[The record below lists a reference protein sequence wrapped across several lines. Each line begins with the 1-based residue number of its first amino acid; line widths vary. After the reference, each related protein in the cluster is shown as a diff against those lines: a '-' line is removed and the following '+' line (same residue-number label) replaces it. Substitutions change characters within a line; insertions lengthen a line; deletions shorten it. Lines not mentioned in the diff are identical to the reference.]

1 MGFLYIYDMELK
13 STDYARLIQYAAQ
26 KLHMVRL
33 NKTQINK
40 ILFYVYGVY
49 YAETNNLLFKD
60 DSPKVWPY
68 GPVFPI
74 VNKKINPDE
83 IITSFP
89 KDVLYE
95 FNKHSKALELVKTAV
110 NAMYN
115 MSALSLTQWSH
126 QEGSPWYDTLYIKND
141 KGDICGQNKWNTP
154 IPKELIK
161 NYFIEPKNRI
171 KRNRESNKL
180 FIINRLSV
188 IFCHWYHTVKIF
200 NAFLSPVEGFF
211 YVFVIP
217 TNSVFK
223 LKNPPIFNKIV

>member
-13 STDYARLIQYAAQ
+13 STDYALLIQYAAQ

-171 KRNRESNKL
+171 KQ
-180 FIINRLSV
+180 
-188 IFCHWYHTVKIF
+188 
-200 NAFLSPVEGFF
+200 
-211 YVFVIP
+211 
-217 TNSVFK
+217 
-223 LKNPPIFNKIV
+223 